1 MASGKEWCGESMSM
15 AEGRNRIDLNSLFQS
30 TQQRMVAELTGIRGA
45 VDHGGTLGDETEL
58 AWLDFLARVLPNRY
72 RVANGFVV
80 DADGLRSDQMDV
92 IVFDRQYSPPLFMG
106 GNVQYVPAEA
116 VYAVFEVKQRIDSRN
131 LRLACD
137 KAASVRSLRRTSA
150 VIPSADGA
158 LDPKPPHRILAGIL
172 ALSNSSP
179 SAFPKALRD
188 VMAQVQ
194 EAQRL
199 DLGCAL
205 NHGSFAVSYGEST
218 VEGVVGSSAA
228 TSLVTFLFRLLTDL
242 QAIGT
247 VPAIDYSAYVRAL
260 EIDGGE

>member
-1 MASGKEWCGESMSM
+1 MSTP
-15 AEGRNRIDLNSLFQS
+15 EGRNRIDLNRLFQS

-80 DADGLRSDQMDV
+80 DADGRRSDQMDV

-116 VYAVFEVKQRIDSRN
+116 VYAVFEVKQRIDNRN

-137 KAASVRSLRRTSA
+137 KAASVRSLRRTSM
-150 VIPSADGA
+150 VIPTADGT
-158 LDPKPPHRILAGIL
+158 LDPKSPHRILAGIL
-172 ALSNSSP
+172 ALSNSYSGV
-179 SAFPKALRD
+179 FGKALREM
-188 VMAQVQ
+188 MAHIH

-205 NHGSFAVSYGEST
+205 NHGSFAVSYGECV
-218 VEGVVGSSAA
+218 VEGVVESPAD

-247 VPAIDYSAYVRAL
+247 VPAIDYSAYIGAL
-260 EIDGGE
+260 EINTGE

>member
-1 MASGKEWCGESMSM
+1 MSTP
-15 AEGRNRIDLNSLFQS
+15 EGRNRIDLNNLFQS

-80 DADGLRSDQMDV
+80 DADGRRSDQMDV

-116 VYAVFEVKQRIDSRN
+116 VYAVFEVKQRVDSRN

-150 VIPSADGA
+150 AIPSADGTLA
-158 LDPKPPHRILAGIL
+158 PKPPHRYPCRNPGVVQLVLRRLWKSAGRYDG
-172 ALSNSSP
+172 AWPRRATARSGM
-179 SAFPKALRD
+179 R
-188 VMAQVQ
+188 
-194 EAQRL
+194 AQRL
-199 DLGCAL
+199 LLLGKVQGRRGRNHRIKPRFIVPRQLYVPVAGCA
-205 NHGSFAVSYGEST
+205 SIYW
-218 VEGVVGSSAA
+218 
-228 TSLVTFLFRLLTDL
+228 D
-242 QAIGT
+242 
-247 VPAIDYSAYVRAL
+247 RAG
-260 EIDGGE
+260 D

>member
-1 MASGKEWCGESMSM
+1 MSTP
-15 AEGRNRIDLNSLFQS
+15 EGRNRIDLNSLFQS

-72 RVANGFVV
+72 QVANGFVV
-80 DADGLRSDQMDV
+80 DADGRRSDQMDV

-116 VYAVFEVKQRIDSRN
+116 VYAVFEVKQRINGRN

-137 KAASVRSLRRTSA
+137 KAASVRFLRRTSA
-150 VIPSADGA
+150 VIPSVDGT
-158 LDPKPPHRILAGIL
+158 LDPKPLHRILAGIL
-172 ALSNSSP
+172 ALSNSYS
-179 SAFPKALRD
+179 SVFGKALKEM
-188 VMAQVQ
+188 MAQVHGSQ
-194 EAQRL
+194 QL

-205 NHGSFAVSYGEST
+205 NHGSFTVSYGESA
-218 VEGVVGSSAA
+218 VEGVVESPAD
-228 TSLVTFLFRLLTDL
+228 TSLVTFLFWLLTDL

-247 VPAIDYSAYVRAL
+247 VPAIDYSAYIRSL
-260 EIDGGE
+260 EIDTGE